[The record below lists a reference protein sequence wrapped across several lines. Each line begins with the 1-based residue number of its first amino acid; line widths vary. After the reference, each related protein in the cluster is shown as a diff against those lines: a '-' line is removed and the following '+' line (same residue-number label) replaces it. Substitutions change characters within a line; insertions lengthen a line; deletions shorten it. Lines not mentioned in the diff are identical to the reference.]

1 MDTIH
6 CKEHR
11 ETPRNSW
18 MHPVVKDT
26 DDPTGE
32 LKAIEA
38 FRNRYKHVPSKV
50 YEFEGNFYF
59 VVPVVVTDSQGTR
72 VLLD

>member
-18 MHPVVKDT
+18 MHSGPLEAAV
-26 DDPTGE
+26 E
-32 LKAIEA
+32 L
-38 FRNRYKHVPSKV
+38 FNLRHKHVPSKV

-72 VLLD
+72 VLLDSGVEIG